1 VNDEQPTVDPVE
13 ITITARDAKNNAASY
28 HFQYTPRKPGVEE
41 AINDLRYGFTGQI
54 DRRITQVDS
63 ER

>member
-1 VNDEQPTVDPVE
+1 MNTERIEPVE
-13 ITITARDAKNNAASY
+13 ITITARDAKNNAASI

-41 AINDLRYGFTGQI
+41 AVDDLKHGFVGQI
-54 DRRITQVDS
+54 DSRITQVDS

>member
-1 VNDEQPTVDPVE
+1 MNDERIDPVE

-28 HFQYTPRKPGVEE
+28 HFQFTPRKPGVEE
-41 AINDLRYGFTGQI
+41 AISDLKHGFTGAI
-54 DRRITQVDS
+54 DRRITPVDS

>member
-1 VNDEQPTVDPVE
+1 MSNEQPTVDPVE

-28 HFQYTPRKPGVEE
+28 HFQFTPLKPGVEE
-41 AINDLRYGFTGQI
+41 AVDDLKHGFTGQI